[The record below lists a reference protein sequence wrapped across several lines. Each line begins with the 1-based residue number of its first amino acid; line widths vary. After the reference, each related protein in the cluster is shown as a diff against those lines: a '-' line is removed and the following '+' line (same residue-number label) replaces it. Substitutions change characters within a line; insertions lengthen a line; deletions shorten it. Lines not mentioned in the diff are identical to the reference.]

1 MSVDDAKILEA
12 ARQLVQRYGQNA
24 VAIARERVD
33 NLTRQRNQPEID
45 AAWRLLT
52 AVEKLM
58 EAG

>member
-1 MSVDDAKILEA
+1 MAVDESEILKTAEGLV
-12 ARQLVQRYGQNA
+12 ARHGRNA

-52 AVEKLM
+52 AVEELM